1 MSLSAVLANAV
12 SGLAV
17 AQNALSVTSGN
28 VANVNTEGYTRK
40 LAQQEAVLIDGRGAR
55 DRHGARR
62 RRVSGPPPAR
72 ATGAA
77 RPH

>member
-40 LAQQEAVLIDGRGAR
+40 LAQQAVLGAH
-55 DRHGARR
+55 DVLELAHQG
-62 RRVSGPPPAR
+62 
-72 ATGAA
+72 
-77 RPH
+77 H